1 MMQRKLNLDE
11 WQKKVLGTEGHIV
24 LRSGRQVGK
33 STIIATKAA
42 IFAMKNKQSHT
53 MVIAATDRQS
63 KLLLQKIL
71 NQVMEIN
78 NRVIKGGKDKP
89 TQHRIVLKNGS
100 EILSFPA
107 GRTGYGIRGYTL
119 DLLIGD
125 EAAFINEDVWQAVT
139 PMLAMTGGVMWLL
152 STPHGRGGY
161 FYDCFLDDDF
171 TKFHIST
178 ENVLDF
184 ENRPEVQKESL
195 RKRLKAEKKRMSEL
209 EYAQEYLGEFADN
222 LQQLFSDDIIKET
235 CIINRRKEIR
245 RRDRRY
251 YLGSDIAGMGEDE
264 TTLEILDKISQENIE
279 QVENI
284 VKKKQRTTQISDF
297 IKALD
302 KSYNFCKIGVDDAGI
317 GFGVWSELR
326 DDDRTKRKVVG
337 LNNRRRSLGEGD
349 RTKKLMKEEMYLNLL
364 RMMEK
369 RQIKLLEDDE
379 VVQSLKS
386 VQYEYIR
393 GEKGEIRLR
402 IFGSY
407 THIAEGLIRAA
418 WLASNKTLNV
428 FARRF

>member
-1 MMQRKLNLDE
+1 MRQRKLTLDE
-11 WQKKVLGTEGHIV
+11 WQQKVLETEGHIV

-33 STIIATKAA
+33 STVVAMKAA
-42 IFAMKNKQSHT
+42 IFAMKTRGSTT

-71 NQVMEIN
+71 FQVKEIN
-78 NRVIKGGKDKP
+78 DRAIKLGKDKP

-107 GRTGYGIRGYTL
+107 GRTGYGIRGYTIN
-119 DLLIGD
+119 LLIAD
-125 EAAFINEDVWQAVT
+125 EAAFICEDVWQAVT

-161 FYDCFLDDDF
+161 FYECFLDDDF

-178 ENVLDF
+178 EAVLGY
-184 ENRPEVQKESL
+184 ENRPEVQKEAL
-195 RKRLKAEKKRMSEL
+195 GKRLIAEKKRMSEL

-222 LQQLFSDDIIKET
+222 LQQLFSNDLINEI
-235 CIINRRKEIR
+235 CITRRRENIR
-245 RRDRRY
+245 KRDRRY
-251 YLGSDIAGMGEDE
+251 YLGCDIAGMGEDD
-264 TTLEILDKISQENIE
+264 TTMEILDKINQENIV

-284 VKKKQRTTQISDF
+284 VRKKQRTTQTSEF

-302 KSYNFCKIGVDDAGI
+302 SSYNFCEIGVDDAGL

-326 DDDRTKRKVVG
+326 EDDRTKRKVVG
-337 LNNRRRSLGEGD
+337 LNNRRRSMGEGD

-369 RQIKLLEDDE
+369 KQIMLLEDDD

-393 GEKGEIRLR
+393 EEKGGMRLR

-418 WLASNKTLNV
+418 WLASNKTLNI